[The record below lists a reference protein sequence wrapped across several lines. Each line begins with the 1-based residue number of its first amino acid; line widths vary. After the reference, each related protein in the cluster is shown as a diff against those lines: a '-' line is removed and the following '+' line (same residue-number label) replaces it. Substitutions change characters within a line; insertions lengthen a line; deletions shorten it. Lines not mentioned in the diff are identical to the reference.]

1 LARENIRK
9 GKTYKAVRVGTNYST
24 MGALKLT
31 VLEEREKRAKLRV
44 SSVNGVRKISACSC
58 PCYAFRKE
66 GVITMDVSVDASW
79 NID

>member
-1 LARENIRK
+1 
-9 GKTYKAVRVGTNYST
+9 

-31 VLEEREKRAKLRV
+31 VLEKREKSLRLSS
-44 SSVNGVRKISACSC
+44 SSVNGKGKISACSC

-66 GVITMDVSVDASW
+66 GVITMDVKVDASW